1 MARASA
7 ILTSASNKSLRIRHA
22 RQLGEIRPMLA
33 DDRCGSRREELEVST
48 TSPVILHLP
57 TFGRTSVFVVQGQKL
72 THAPHRK
79 AQLFVG
85 LPTSANEGYPKKAH
99 SRVLLGDDEM
109 SLRTPARSRFVCE
122 PNHQRQSDEDAE
134 RVA

>member
-1 MARASA
+1 MKTRAVRNGA
-7 ILTSASNKSLRIRHA
+7 TLVCFSLK
-22 RQLGEIRPMLA
+22 PDM
-33 DDRCGSRREELEVST
+33 S
-48 TSPVILHLP
+48 
-57 TFGRTSVFVVQGQKL
+57 GRTASGQKL